1 MFEFFSEPLQ
11 HWWPV
16 VVKAPSSATPGA
28 IVEHRFE
35 VLFETLEHDEAEK
48 IDNEVSAA
56 EIAGDTSK
64 RNVLLRRVVKGW
76 KGVVDQKQQPIPFS
90 TEVLDKVLQFTW
102 NRIGFNRA
110 WTAYQNGDPRLGN

>member
-1 MFEFFSEPLQ
+1 MFEVSAEPLQ

-16 VVKAPSSATPGA
+16 VVKAPSSTTPGA

-56 EIAGDTSK
+56 ELAGDVSK
-64 RNVLLRRVVKGW
+64 RNVLLRRVVKDW

-90 TEVLDKVLQFTW
+90 TEVLDKVLQLTW